1 MQRPFS
7 QSILD
12 QKMTGVLSVIPDI
25 KIRSP
30 GEGELL
36 GKRCAKDYAAALQ
49 AAGARAVSVVTESTR
64 YGGSPSLLT
73 RVAALGMPVLR
84 KDFLTTREGIRES
97 LSMGASA
104 VLLIASICESEAQ
117 LAALYTYALELGL
130 DPLVEVHSEA
140 ELFAA
145 KKLRAGLVGINNRDI
160 GVFEQ
165 DNGTVSTTETLCRL
179 APKNAVVISES
190 GILEIQDA
198 HRAAKAGAD
207 AILVGTALLRASD
220 PAALYRALA
229 ECMKK

>member
-12 QKMTGVLSVIPDI
+12 QKMTGVLPVIPDI

-117 LAALYTYALELGL
+117 LAALYTYALSWGWI
-130 DPLVEVHSEA
+130 PL
-140 ELFAA
+140 LKYTA
-145 KKLRAGLVGINNRDI
+145 KRSFLQPKSSGQAWSASIIAISASLSRTTAPFLRQKR
-160 GVFEQ
+160 
-165 DNGTVSTTETLCRL
+165 S
-179 APKNAVVISES
+179 AVLRRRMPSLS
-190 GILEIQDA
+190 
-198 HRAAKAGAD
+198 AKAGSWKYRTHTAPQR
-207 AILVGTALLRASD
+207 LVPTPFWSVRRCCVRQIPRRSIERWPSA
-220 PAALYRALA
+220 
-229 ECMKK
+229 

>member
-12 QKMTGVLSVIPDI
+12 QKMTGVLPVIPDI

-160 GVFEQ
+160 A
-165 DNGTVSTTETLCRL
+165 SLSRTT
-179 APKNAVVISES
+179 APFLRQKRSAVLRRRMPSLS
-190 GILEIQDA
+190 
-198 HRAAKAGAD
+198 AKAGSWKYRTHTAPQR
-207 AILVGTALLRASD
+207 LVPTPFWSVRRCCVRQIPRRSIERWPSA
-220 PAALYRALA
+220 
-229 ECMKK
+229 